1 MGSDEAMAGR
11 PIKRR
16 TSENV
21 SCDGLSMTGY
31 LCEERAMTSEE
42 GRCVVTRR
50 RLLEIAGG
58 VTGMLMLGW
67 LEPWG
72 VNARNAHAV
81 EVKEHPNGLIV
92 TNRAWCS
99 GCQRCELACSIKND
113 GYASQY
119 SARLHVWRNYNFGA
133 EVGSGDGV
141 FENIQ
146 WTVDTCK
153 QCADPACV
161 ASCPT
166 GAMARNAETG
176 LVSANEEACVGCGA
190 CVEGCPWHMPRVKR
204 DTSTSV
210 KCVACG
216 RCAEQCPNGAIV
228 LVSWEDIALQAFG
241 EGACNTMDLVG

>member
-1 MGSDEAMAGR
+1 MCIRDR
-11 PIKRR
+11 
-16 TSENV
+16 
-21 SCDGLSMTGY
+21 
-31 LCEERAMTSEE
+31 
-42 GRCVVTRR
+42 
-50 RLLEIAGG
+50 
-58 VTGMLMLGW
+58 
-67 LEPWG
+67 
-72 VNARNAHAV
+72 
-81 EVKEHPNGLIV
+81 
-92 TNRAWCS
+92 
-99 GCQRCELACSIKND
+99 
-113 GYASQY
+113 
-119 SARLHVWRNYNFGA
+119 
-133 EVGSGDGV
+133 
-141 FENIQ
+141 

-166 GAMARNAETG
+166 GAMARNTETG

-241 EGACNTMDLVG
+241 EGACNTMPGGIRAVF